1 MDYPINQ
8 IFQTIQGE
16 GYFTG
21 VAAIFIRLQGCPVG
35 CSWCDTKHTW
45 AKNKQ
50 QQRSL
55 SIILAKK
62 IESDEWAACSS
73 EQIIDLFEQN
83 NYTARHIVI
92 TGGEPC
98 LYDLT
103 ELTDNLEKN
112 GYQCQIETSGTH
124 NIYCSEKTW
133 VTVSPKVAMRGGF
146 SILPAA
152 LNRANEI
159 KHPVGRQKDI
169 DALESL
175 INQLEPNHPA
185 PHICL
190 QPISQNTNA
199 TQLCIETCIKRNWR
213 LSVQMHKY
221 LDIA

>member
-1 MDYPINQ
+1 M
-8 IFQTIQGE
+8 
-16 GYFTG
+16 
-21 VAAIFIRLQGCPVG
+21 
-35 CSWCDTKHTW
+35 W
-45 AKNKQ
+45 AKR
-50 QQRSL
+50 RSL

-62 IESDEWAACSS
+62 IESDEWAAC
-73 EQIIDLFEQN
+73 
-83 NYTARHIVI
+83 

-112 GYQCQIETSGTH
+112 GYQCQIETSGTY

-190 QPISQNTNA
+190 QPISQNT
-199 TQLCIETCIKRNWR
+199 L
-213 LSVQMHKY
+213 Y
-221 LDIA
+221 